1 MVKVAC
7 IALLLV
13 LLFVP
18 SPTTVSA
25 QNPGKS
31 VAAIPIVRHWQ
42 VFSDPNEGAFQIE
55 VPQGWRVGGGTARR
69 SALQFRLWATAI
81 SPDGYTILSVN
92 DPQAIYYIAPSPMLS
107 SGGFSMGSVYSP
119 GGGNA
124 YVVAPYQSGSQF
136 AAYWGGGKLS
146 SFCTS
151 VTIVGS
157 RERPDLSQRV
167 NAITASLGIYYDFGE
182 TTFSCNR
189 NGVPMT
195 ANFMVSTLI
204 IGGSVGMWMPDTIE
218 SFVAPAP
225 VAGLAAGIL
234 AHMVKSH
241 QVNPTWAMGQSETTA
256 AVSRITAQTN
266 NYISDTIMSGW
277 EQRGATI
284 DRVMEEGSRTRLG
297 IDIYSDPTTET
308 EYTVGNTSNHYWT
321 DAAGNVVGTD
331 TDNAPGAGYRR
342 LNRVPPR

>member
-7 IALLLV
+7 IALLFV

-18 SPTTVSA
+18 SSTTASA
-25 QNPGKS
+25 QTPGKS

-81 SPDGYTILSVN
+81 SPDGSTILSVN
-92 DPQAIYYIAPSPMLS
+92 DPQALYYIAPSPMLVS
-107 SGGFSMGSVYSP
+107 TGFPPGSLYSP

-124 YVVAPYQSGSQF
+124 YIVAPYQSGSQF

-146 SFCTS
+146 SFCTA

-157 RERPDLSQRV
+157 RERPDLAQSV
-167 NAITASLGIYYDFGE
+167 NSITASLGIYVDFGE
-182 TTFSCNR
+182 TTFSCSR
-189 NGVPMT
+189 NGRPMT
-195 ANFMVSTLI
+195 ANFTASTVMDGPP
-204 IGGSVGMWMPDTIE
+204 GGIWYPDVIE
-218 SFVAPAP
+218 SFVAPTP

-234 AHMVKSH
+234 AHMVKSN
-241 QVNPTWAMGQSETTA
+241 QINPTWAMGQSQTTA

-266 NYISDTIMSGW
+266 NYISDSITKGW
-277 EQRGATI
+277 EQRGAII

-297 IDIYSDPTTET
+297 IDVYSDPTTGT
-308 EYTVGNTSNHYWT
+308 EYTVSNTSHHYWT
-321 DAAGNVVGTD
+321 DASGNVVGTD
-331 TDNAPGAGYRR
+331 TDDAPAAGYHR
-342 LNRVPPR
+342 LNRVPPH